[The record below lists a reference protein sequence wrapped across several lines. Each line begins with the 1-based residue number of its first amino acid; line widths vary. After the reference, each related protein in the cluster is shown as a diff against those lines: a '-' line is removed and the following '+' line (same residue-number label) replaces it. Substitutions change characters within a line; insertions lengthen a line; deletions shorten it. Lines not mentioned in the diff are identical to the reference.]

1 MASKASQDRMKQ
13 ALRGYKAPQGFQTLR
28 LVDMSG
34 GLNTEVP
41 ADLLNDNESPVSL
54 FVDRKLKG
62 IARPA
67 LGRTARYN
75 SNFASQGVRGIGSYY
90 KKDGTTRLLA
100 GVGAQIYYDL
110 PRLKQTWATQS
121 DFSQA
126 GTTAD
131 PTVSEPAGGG
141 LTLAPMTVAQVN
153 SHFASVQAL
162 ISYTFGA

>member
-1 MASKASQDRMKQ
+1 MAKASQDRMKQ

-67 LGRTARYN
+67 LGRTKRYG
-75 SNFASQGVRGIGSYY
+75 SQFASQGVRGMGAYY

-100 GVGAQIYYDL
+100 GVGGQLYFDL
-110 PRLKQTWATQS
+110 PHLAQTWASQS

-126 GTTAD
+126 GTQAD
-131 PTVSEPAGGG
+131 LTVSEPGGGG
-141 LTLAPMTVAQVN
+141 LTLVAVPWSTIKSQYATWN
-153 SHFASVQAL
+153 DAKNASV
-162 ISYTFGA
+162 GA